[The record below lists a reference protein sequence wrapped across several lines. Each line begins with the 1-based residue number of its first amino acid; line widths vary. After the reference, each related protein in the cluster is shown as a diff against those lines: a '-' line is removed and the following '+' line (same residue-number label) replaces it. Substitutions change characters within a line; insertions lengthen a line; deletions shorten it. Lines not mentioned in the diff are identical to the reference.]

1 MREKSTLRLELKAGI
16 IIFLII
22 FIVCLSKDVSLLG
35 SFKKALAGFVII
47 LVWIVII
54 RLVLEWLSKGKGE

>member
-22 FIVCLSKDVSLLG
+22 FIVCLSKDVSLTG

-47 LVWIVII
+47 SVWTAII
-54 RLVLEWLSKGKGE
+54 RQVLEWLNKVKR